1 MFMRVR
7 RFLLAAVAL
16 VGGITISHSSAFAQ
30 GSPLF
35 AVLNGGNEVSPAGVA
50 RAGDPDGFGS
60 ATVTFSN
67 ITSTSVTLCYAIL
80 ASNLAGATAAHIHR
94 GASGINGGIVV
105 GLTAPVGSPGRVAGC
120 VSIATALYAELRAFP
135 SQFYVNV
142 HNAAF
147 PAGAIRGQ
155 LF

>member
-1 MFMRVR
+1 MHIR
-7 RFLLAAVAL
+7 RFLLAAVVFA
-16 VGGITISHSSAFAQ
+16 GIMTVSYSSAFAQ

-35 AVLNGGNEVSPAGVA
+35 AVLNGGNEISPAGAA
-50 RAGDPDGFGS
+50 RAGDLDGFGS

-94 GASGINGGIVV
+94 GPSGVNGGIVV

-120 VSIATALYAELRAFP
+120 VSIATALYAQLRAFP

-147 PAGAIRGQ
+147 PAGAVRGQ